1 MVELMVHTTITRAEK
16 YRDIV
21 NFTLPTHFQSHY
33 SEGNV
38 PAGAGGPGSWGEEE
52 GGAETGGREEKAGS
66 GLPFGQ
72 PK

>member
-1 MVELMVHTTITRAEK
+1 MGAW
-16 YRDIV
+16 
-21 NFTLPTHFQSHY
+21 
-33 SEGNV
+33 EGDGGSQESNVCDCGEESSPVPAGETV